1 VEIGFLHE
9 KQAFITAGI
18 GEQKSLLLVFGER

>member
-9 KQAFITAGI
+9 KQAFIMAGI
-18 GEQKSLLLVFGER
+18 GEQKYPQQEFGEK